1 MSTSWLSTKAAEGSD
16 NQGVSDPTNDLHSLS
31 TDPTQKSNDKGK
43 RTFTSTYTTPHDEVL
58 AELHGSLLNSGL
70 NDPAKDTQVTSPEV
84 ESTGALPRNHTSS
97 AAQQPSIRFPSS
109 DVLID
114 PFDGSNLGVLMP
126 HGQVQGSESQNPSQV
141 NLINN
146 LESGLGAMNANP
158 VGSEAVWSQLSRVL
172 DIQSE
177 ISKMHLEME
186 SIGLRA
192 GPGDWKGK
200 RHQWKGHSK
209 AAAEKGGRTYL
220 DPSTPPGPRQRATS
234 TVSTISSGEP
244 EVDESGVNFHDEGEE
259 KSRIRGEEFAKLS
272 SQFEGRKE
280 AIHDI
285 MAKVRPLFD
294 IAAFIHT
301 RLTLILHC

>member
-1 MSTSWLSTKAAEGSD
+1 MSTSWLSTKAAEDSE
-16 NQGVSDPTNDLHSLS
+16 NPTNDLHSSS
-31 TDPTQKSNDKGK
+31 TDPTRISNEKGK
-43 RTFTSTYTTPHDEVL
+43 RTLTSTYSTPHDEVL
-58 AELHGSLLNSGL
+58 AELHGSLILNNGL
-70 NDPAKDTQVTSPEV
+70 NDPARDTQVTSPEL

-126 HGQVQGSESQNPSQV
+126 HGQGQGSESQNPSQV
-141 NLINN
+141 NLVNN

-192 GPGDWKGK
+192 GSGDWKGK

-209 AAAEKGGRTYL
+209 TAAEKVGTM
-220 DPSTPPGPRQRATS
+220 DSTMAPGLNWPRQRATS

-244 EVDESGVNFHDEGEE
+244 EVDESGVNFHDEEEE
-259 KSRIRGEEFAKLS
+259 KSRVRGEEFAKLS

-285 MAKVRPLFD
+285 MAKVRPLL
-294 IAAFIHT
+294 ILLLSFIHG
-301 RLTLILHC
+301 